1 MGVELRSY
9 VYIDNLQPQH
19 AAYMGTVAIGF
30 LPLPGDASLW
40 IEISPGIEINR
51 VTDVALKSAVVRPG
65 VLMVERLYGL
75 LEIHSGNQGEV
86 KAASQAILQTLG
98 VNRNDCLK
106 PRIVSSQV
114 IRNLDPHHV
123 QMINRTRRG
132 NMIVAGETLYVF
144 EVEPAAYAALAAN
157 EAEKAAFI
165 NILSINAL
173 GSFGRLYLGGEERD
187 ILAAEAAVLGVP
199 GVFLNNQ
206 GTYYTRELE
215 NKYGLVFNYTESK
228 KDQES
233 SIRQGVEILT
243 SPGILETWQNRRQLM
258 LKDKIDV
265 TDFLLWFV
273 EHYPESKKLMQNN
286 MS

>member
-86 KAASQAILQTLG
+86 KAASRAILETLG

-123 QMINRTRRG
+123 QMINRSRRG

-165 NILSINAL
+165 NILAINAL

-187 ILAAEAAVLGVP
+187 ILAAQEAVLAAIENLP
-199 GVFLNNQ
+199 GRDPNADNPN
-206 GTYYTRELE
+206 E
-215 NKYGLVFNYTESK
+215 
-228 KDQES
+228 
-233 SIRQGVEILT
+233 
-243 SPGILETWQNRRQLM
+243 
-258 LKDKIDV
+258 
-265 TDFLLWFV
+265 
-273 EHYPESKKLMQNN
+273 
-286 MS
+286 